1 MARGSAAAEAGLRGA
16 SREVVLGNYRIPW
29 GGDLIVAID
38 GVEIAD
44 RNALQ
49 QALALKLAGDTVTLE
64 LIRGSDRIEAVL
76 TLRGRGL
83 GIRL

>member
-1 MARGSAAAEAGLRGA
+1 MAIE
-16 SREVVLGNYRIPW
+16 
-29 GGDLIVAID
+29 

-44 RNALQ
+44 RSTLQ
-49 QALALKLAGDTVTLE
+49 QALALKLAGDTVTLD